1 MTGVGRFLGVMAADD
16 ESGEQVKGGGMMRKS
31 TTPGAWRGRAL
42 SGLALVGLACAAQS
56 CLLFSTIGRVSAA
69 SVAFYVAPSGSD
81 ANPGTSQAPFQTIQ
95 RAASMA
101 RAPGTIVHV
110 APGVYAS
117 ASAIYTQYAGASTAR
132 IVFVSDTPW
141 AARIIVSGAQQ
152 AWYNSADYVDIV
164 GFDVTNTSSSGSL
177 GIDNFGSYTRII
189 GNHVHNVAQW
199 GCPSNGGAGI
209 DDHNYAASGDD
220 VIGNVV
226 DHIGPLTACT
236 LVQGIYHS
244 NRGGHIWNNIAYASS
259 GYGIH
264 CWHADT
270 DIVIGN
276 NLVFGNRTGGV
287 VFGAGDAPGGVTTDN
302 MVVTNNIVT
311 ANAGFGIRELG
322 LVGAHNQVDHNN
334 VYNNSSGAYG
344 MLYGVATNALSVDPQ
359 FVTWQATGGG
369 DYHLRAS
376 SPLINA
382 GTSLGAPSTDFDG
395 NARPQGQGFDI
406 GPYEFTSSG
415 SGAPPVPTRPTAS
428 TPTASAPTAVAP
440 TKTAQAATATAQ
452 AAMTASPS
460 AGATA
465 AAAATSGAVTQ
476 PDRRSDS
483 PGSGV
488 AALLFKAGVPATV
501 VALLAIIVGV
511 VARLLQKRRK
521 QW

>member
-1 MTGVGRFLGVMAADD
+1 
-16 ESGEQVKGGGMMRKS
+16 MMRKS

-56 CLLFSTIGRVSAA
+56 CLLFSTIGHVSAA

-95 RAASMA
+95 RAASVA
-101 RAPGTIVHV
+101 SAPGTIVHV

-117 ASAIYTQYAGASTAR
+117 ASAIYTQYAGASTAH
-132 IVFVSDTPW
+132 IVFVSDAPW

-152 AWYNSADYVDIV
+152 VWYNSGDYVDIV
-164 GFDVTNTSSSGSL
+164 GFDITNTSSSGSL

-189 GNHVHNVAQW
+189 GNHVHNIAEW

-209 DDHNYAASGDD
+209 DDHNYGASGDD

-226 DHIGPLTACT
+226 DHIGPQTACT

-244 NRGGHIWNNIAYASS
+244 NRGGHIWNNIAYAIS

-270 DIVIGN
+270 DVVIAN
-276 NLVFGNRTGGV
+276 NLVFNNRTGGV

-302 MVVTNNIVT
+302 MVVTNNIVI
-311 ANAGFGIRELG
+311 ANAGFGIRALG
-322 LVGAHNQVDHNN
+322 LVGAHNQVDHNDA
-334 VYNNSSGAYG
+334 YNNASGAYG
-344 MLYGVATNALSVDPQ
+344 MINGIVATNALSMDSQ
-359 FVTWQATGGG
+359 FVNWQATGGG
-369 DYHLRAS
+369 DYHLRAT
-376 SPLINA
+376 SPLINI

-406 GPYEFTSSG
+406 GPYEFISP
-415 SGAPPVPTRPTAS
+415 GAPPVPTRPTAS
-428 TPTASAPTAVAP
+428 TPTAIAPTA
-440 TKTAQAATATAQ
+440 TAHAATATAHAATATAQ
-452 AAMTASPS
+452 AAITASPS

-465 AAAATSGAVTQ
+465 AAATAAAATTGTVTQ
-476 PDRRSDS
+476 PGRGSDS
-483 PGSGV
+483 PDGGF
-488 AALLFKAGVPATV
+488 AALLLKAGVPATV
-501 VALLAIIVGV
+501 VTLLAIVVGV
-511 VARLLQKRRK
+511 IARLLQKRRK
-521 QW
+521 RW